1 MARLQYS
8 VFVLFLPVVCTHA
21 FSLDVLSLTTNA
33 AAAISAGAEVLEDF
47 EHVGHGHGLLLLT
60 GSRLCRE
67 MNVFRE
73 SMADESG
80 ELKQMSGLKK
90 SVKKPISMFLHIITN
105 HLFVKLLSI
114 GALLAAWVEV
124 VEDARPGGHHGG
136 VLLALN
142 ELIELREEAGSK
154 AFISFIRKPAFRLAL
169 VSGAVVMALW
179 ETISASMT
187 KKSLGAHHGVLFL
200 GIAKTLRC
208 VGLVRKDRDEVKEKK
223 EE

>member
-1 MARLQYS
+1 MARLPHS
-8 VFVLFLPVVCTHA
+8 FCVLFLLFASIHA
-21 FSLDVLSLTTNA
+21 FSLDMLSLTTNA
-33 AAAISAGAEVLEDF
+33 AAAISAGAEVMEDI

-67 MNVFRE
+67 MNVLRE
-73 SMADESG
+73 SLADES
-80 ELKQMSGLKK
+80 EKLEQTSGIKK
-90 SVKKPISMFLHIITN
+90 IIKKPLKMFLHVITN
-105 HLFVKLLSI
+105 HTFVRLLSI

-124 VEDARPGGHHGG
+124 VEDARPGGHHGS
-136 VLLALN
+136 VMLALN

-154 AFISFIRKPAFRLAL
+154 AIVPFFRRPAFRLAL
-169 VSGAVVMALW
+169 VSGAVIMALW
-179 ETISASMT
+179 ETIMAGVA

-208 VGLVRKDRDEVKEKK
+208 VGLVRKDREELAEKK